1 VFYLLIIAVVTR
13 VKS

>member
-1 VFYLLIIAVVTR
+1 VTR